1 MIAPSLYFQVS
12 CLNDIVG
19 DEIGEGHL
27 HFVLQDAVDI
37 EVGVVAVDERAQVRV
52 EVGHR
57 KQYLVRRAV
66 IGLDIVCVVC
76 AEYAFDKGLHAVLLA
91 VGGHGAVLVAV
102 EHVVDDERYDFL
114 AELILRE
121 VGALKHAGFTLQVLE
136 SFLEVDT
143 ELRKP
148 LQLGVLVAEMRKCD
162 ARLDARRHA
171 HKSVEAD
178 QPHEHELY
186 RDGLREVERV
196 VQDRVRR
203 IVLAADL
210 NIRSAKYEAAPCAVL
225 TQIADFVLKSVLID
239 EVVCDAERF
248 RVADYRIV
256 LFHDT
261 QRCIC
266 VAVKER
272 FVARNLLLSDSRR
285 LYGVCL
291 RLESKSRKS
300 ECFVI
305 RRCGSEVLSDTVER
319 REPFH
324 NGFTDSVRVGVQ
336 ERGCCCIGLIGC
348 HFVCYSFD

>member
-1 MIAPSLYFQVS
+1 MP
-12 CLNDIVG
+12 CLNDIVC
-19 DEIGEGHL
+19 DEIGEGQL
-27 HFVLQDAVDI
+27 HFVLQNAVDI
-37 EVGVVAVDERAQVRV
+37 EVGVIAVDERAQVRV

-66 IGLDIVCVVC
+66 IGLYIVRVVC

-114 AELILRE
+114 AELVLRE
-121 VGALKHAGFTLQVLE
+121 SRVLKHVGFALQVVKRMLE
-136 SFLEVDT
+136 ARAECSQSLE
-143 ELRKP
+143 
-148 LQLGVLVAEMRKCD
+148 LGVLVAEVRKCD

-210 NIRSAKYEAAPCAVL
+210 NIRSAEYEAASCAVL
-225 TQIADFVLKSVLID
+225 TQITDFILKSVLID
-239 EVVCDAERF
+239 EVVRDAERF
-248 RVADYRIV
+248 RVADYRVI

-291 RLESKSRKS
+291 RLESEPRHLH
-300 ECFVI
+300 CVVI
-305 RRCGSEVLSDTVER
+305 RRCGSEVLPDTVER
-319 REPFH
+319 REPLH